1 MVMIVVGLLK
11 IIVVLVYM
19 HASQPTFRCRH
30 LPWHYLSMNC
40 RQLQMNFRNFD
51 ATGHCLLY
59 IYKMCVYSMQCLPSI
74 SIKSQFNRKLILYL
88 MYTIFLYISMHVSCN
103 KYPAYYLSLS
113 LCRISTPD
121 SIGVEIEKKCQSIF
135 PLQNVFVRKVKV
147 LKKPKFDLTK
157 LMEVHAEVTED
168 TGAAMDKIAA
178 ANTVKSLKGS
188 GGRL

>member
-1 MVMIVVGLLK
+1 MSHVTTI
-11 IIVVLVYM
+11 
-19 HASQPTFRCRH
+19 APTT
-30 LPWHYLSMNC
+30 Y
-40 RQLQMNFRNFD
+40 
-51 ATGHCLLY
+51 
-59 IYKMCVYSMQCLPSI
+59 
-74 SIKSQFNRKLILYL
+74 
-88 MYTIFLYISMHVSCN
+88 
-103 KYPAYYLSLS
+103 LS

>member
-1 MVMIVVGLLK
+1 
-11 IIVVLVYM
+11 M
-19 HASQPTFRCRH
+19 HASCNNTIP
-30 LPWHYLSMNC
+30 PNYLS
-40 RQLQMNFRNFD
+40 
-51 ATGHCLLY
+51 
-59 IYKMCVYSMQCLPSI
+59 
-74 SIKSQFNRKLILYL
+74 
-88 MYTIFLYISMHVSCN
+88 
-103 KYPAYYLSLS
+103 YLS
-113 LCRISTPD
+113 RISTPD

-178 ANTVKSLKGS
+178 ANTVKSLKGA